1 MYSNSNRLR
10 GDKVKTTSWIILFV
24 GIVFIAAAIAFFIVL
39 TAGGLLPEGRR
50 GGLSLGK
57 KVGLIEITGTIIE
70 PTEYVDQITDFGDD
84 SSIQA
89 LVVRVESPGGG
100 VAASQEIYEALREVR
115 DSGTPVVIS
124 MGGIAAS
131 GGYYV
136 ACGADSILA
145 NPGTLTGSIGV
156 IMNFPMAQELLRK
169 VGLEWEVLKTG
180 EFKDTGSFARPMTDR
195 ERELLEEILFDVYDQ
210 FVSVVSKERGMTR
223 EEVEE
228 IANGSV
234 YTGRQALE
242 LGLVDR
248 LGGLR
253 DAVNLAAEMGGI
265 SGKPTVVK
273 PRKDLWTVWDLIEE
287 LVGTASRV
295 ANTSASLEYS
305 FR

>member
-1 MYSNSNRLR
+1 L
-10 GDKVKTTSWIILFV
+10 KTTSWIILFV

-39 TAGGLLPEGRR
+39 TAGGLLPEGRG

-70 PTEYVDQITDFGDD
+70 PTEYVGQITDFGED
-84 SSIQA
+84 SSIRA

-100 VAASQEIYEALREVR
+100 VAASQEIYEAMRNVR
-115 DSGTPVVIS
+115 DSGTPVIVS

-156 IMNFPMAQELLRK
+156 IMNFPMARELMRK

-195 ERELLEEILFDVYDQ
+195 ERALLEEILFDVYDQ
-210 FVSVVSKERGMTR
+210 FVSVVSTERNMTVD
-223 EEVEE
+223 EVKK
-228 IANGSV
+228 IADGSV

-242 LGLVDR
+242 MGLVDR

-253 DAVNLAAEMGGI
+253 DAIDLAADMGGI

-273 PRKDLWTVWDLIEE
+273 PRKDLWTIWDLIEE
-287 LVGTASRV
+287 LVGAASRM
-295 ANTSASLEYS
+295 ANSSASLEYS

>member
-1 MYSNSNRLR
+1 M
-10 GDKVKTTSWIILFV
+10 KTTSWIILFV

-39 TAGGLLPEGRR
+39 TAGGLLPEGRG

-70 PTEYVDQITDFGDD
+70 PTEYVGQITDFGED
-84 SSIQA
+84 SSIRA

-100 VAASQEIYEALREVR
+100 VAASQEIYEALRNVR
-115 DSGTPVVIS
+115 DSGTPVIVS

-156 IMNFPMAQELLRK
+156 IMNFPMARELMRK

-195 ERELLEEILFDVYDQ
+195 ERALLEEILFDVYDQ
-210 FVSVVSKERGMTR
+210 FVSVVSTERNMTVD
-223 EEVEE
+223 EVKK
-228 IANGSV
+228 IADGSV

-242 LGLVDR
+242 MGLVDR

-253 DAVNLAAEMGGI
+253 DAIDLAADMGGI

-273 PRKDLWTVWDLIEE
+273 PRKDLWTIWDLIEE
-287 LVGTASRV
+287 LVGTASRM
-295 ANTSASLEYS
+295 ANSSASLEYS

>member
-1 MYSNSNRLR
+1 L
-10 GDKVKTTSWIILFV
+10 KTTSWIILFV

-39 TAGGLLPEGRR
+39 TAGGLLPEGRG

-70 PTEYVDQITDFGDD
+70 PTEYVGQITDFGED
-84 SSIQA
+84 SSIRA

-100 VAASQEIYEALREVR
+100 VAASQEIYEALRNVR
-115 DSGTPVVIS
+115 DSGTPVIVS

-156 IMNFPMAQELLRK
+156 IMNFPMARELMRK

-195 ERELLEEILFDVYDQ
+195 ERALLEEILFDVYDQ
-210 FVSVVSKERGMTR
+210 FVSVVSTERNMTVD
-223 EEVEE
+223 EVKK
-228 IANGSV
+228 IADGSV

-242 LGLVDR
+242 MGLVDR

-253 DAVNLAAEMGGI
+253 DAIDLAADMGGI

-273 PRKDLWTVWDLIEE
+273 PRKDLWTIWDLIEE
-287 LVGTASRV
+287 LVGTASRM
-295 ANTSASLEYS
+295 ANSSASLEYS

>member
-1 MYSNSNRLR
+1 
-10 GDKVKTTSWIILFV
+10 
-24 GIVFIAAAIAFFIVL
+24 
-39 TAGGLLPEGRR
+39 E
-50 GGLSLGK
+50 
-57 KVGLIEITGTIIE
+57 
-70 PTEYVDQITDFGDD
+70 D
-84 SSIQA
+84 SSIRA

-100 VAASQEIYEALREVR
+100 VAASQEIYEALRNVR
-115 DSGTPVVIS
+115 DSGTPVIVS

-156 IMNFPMAQELLRK
+156 IMNFPMARELMRK

-195 ERELLEEILFDVYDQ
+195 ERALLEEILFDVYDQ
-210 FVSVVSKERGMTR
+210 FVSVVSTERNMTVD
-223 EEVEE
+223 EVKK
-228 IANGSV
+228 IADGSV

-242 LGLVDR
+242 MGLVDR

-253 DAVNLAAEMGGI
+253 DAIDLAADMGGI

-273 PRKDLWTVWDLIEE
+273 PRKDLWTIWDLIEE
-287 LVGTASRV
+287 LVGTASRM
-295 ANTSASLEYS
+295 ANSSASLEYS

>member
-1 MYSNSNRLR
+1 M
-10 GDKVKTTSWIILFV
+10 KTTSWIILFV

-39 TAGGLLPEGRR
+39 TAGGLLPEGRG

-70 PTEYVDQITDFGDD
+70 PTEYVGQITDFGED
-84 SSIQA
+84 SSIRA

-100 VAASQEIYEALREVR
+100 VAASQEIYEAMRNVR
-115 DSGTPVVIS
+115 DSGTPVIVS

-156 IMNFPMAQELLRK
+156 IMNFPMARELMRK

-195 ERELLEEILFDVYDQ
+195 ERALLEEILFDVYDQ
-210 FVSVVSKERGMTR
+210 FVSVVSTERNMTVD
-223 EEVEE
+223 EVKK
-228 IANGSV
+228 IADGSV

-242 LGLVDR
+242 MGLVDR

-253 DAVNLAAEMGGI
+253 DAIDLAADMGGI

-273 PRKDLWTVWDLIEE
+273 PRKDLWTIWDLIEE
-287 LVGTASRV
+287 LVGAASRM
-295 ANTSASLEYS
+295 ANSSASLEYS